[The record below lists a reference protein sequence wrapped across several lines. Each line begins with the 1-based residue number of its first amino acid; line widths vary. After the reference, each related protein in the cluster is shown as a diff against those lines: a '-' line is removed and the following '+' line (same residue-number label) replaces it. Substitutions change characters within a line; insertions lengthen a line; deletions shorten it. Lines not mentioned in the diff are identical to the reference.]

1 MSDKNWSFNHK
12 NKTSQVSI
20 SWVDILRQR
29 TQNQPEQ
36 KSYIFL
42 QNSSTESGS
51 LTYGELDR
59 QARAITT
66 SLQSLI
72 AKGERALLLYPS
84 GLEFIT
90 AFFGC
95 LYAGVVAVPAYPP
108 RRNQKMSR
116 LQALVIEAQA
126 KVALTTKS
134 LLRNLE
140 SRLAQNPEFPELHW
154 LTTDNIA
161 DEGGQSWREPEVN
174 SKTLALLQYTS
185 GSTGALKG
193 VMITHGNLLHNER
206 AIAQAFGH
214 TEDTIGVGLNL

>member
-29 TQNQPEQ
+29 AQNQPEQ
-36 KSYIFL
+36 KAYIFL
-42 QNSSTESGS
+42 QNGSTESGS
-51 LTYGELDR
+51 LTYGELNR
-59 QARAITT
+59 QARAIAT

-140 SRLAQNPEFPELHW
+140 SRLAQNPEFPELQH
-154 LTTDNIA
+154 
-161 DEGGQSWREPEVN
+161 
-174 SKTLALLQYTS
+174 
-185 GSTGALKG
+185 
-193 VMITHGNLLHNER
+193 
-206 AIAQAFGH
+206 
-214 TEDTIGVGLNL
+214 